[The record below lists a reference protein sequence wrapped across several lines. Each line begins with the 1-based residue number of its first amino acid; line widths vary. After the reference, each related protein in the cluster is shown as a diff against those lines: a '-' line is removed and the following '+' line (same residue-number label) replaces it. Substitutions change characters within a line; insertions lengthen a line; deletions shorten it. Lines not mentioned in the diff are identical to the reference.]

1 MTNESSSPLI
11 QVVSSM
17 GHTTFL
23 CAALHICAA
32 HESAKTGSPIDW
44 GRVCETCPFVEG
56 CRGDWISVLD
66 PIFRAAGLFPHV
78 IEKRSETMGN
88 SNQ

>member
-44 GRVCETCPFVEG
+44 GRVCV
-56 CRGDWISVLD
+56 
-66 PIFRAAGLFPHV
+66 AV
-78 IEKRSETMGN
+78 IAYVIRRWKK
-88 SNQ
+88 